1 MADIFEIVGK
11 ISLDGVDKAEKE
23 LKGLSDEGEKSSGKL
38 SKFGSVMGAVGKG
51 VVAVGTAVGTAS
63 VALVKGVSSSFGE
76 LQQNLGG
83 SEAVYGKYAKNIQK
97 IGEDA
102 YKNMGMSQSQFLA
115 TANKMGSLLQGSGI
129 EQKEALDMTTKAMQ
143 RASDVASV
151 MGIDMEMAMESIAG
165 ACKGNFTIKT
175 IVGYNSDVIVNVGE
189 HYQWCVA

>member
-1 MADIFEIVGK
+1 
-11 ISLDGVDKAEKE
+11 
-23 LKGLSDEGEKSSGKL
+23 
-38 SKFGSVMGAVGKG
+38 MGAVGKG
-51 VVAVGTAVGTAS
+51 VLAVGTAVGTAS
-63 VALVKGVSSSFGE
+63 VALVKGGSSNFGE

-83 SEAVYGKYAKNIQK
+83 SEAVYGQYAKNIQK
-97 IGEDA
+97 IGEEA
-102 YKNMGMSQSQFLA
+102 YKNMGISQSQFLA

-129 EQKEALDMTTKAMQ
+129 SQKDSLDMTAQAMQ